1 MRLKIY
7 ITIIKVVYSLFVF
20 VKYIIR
26 SMIDGKLNISL
37 VHNEADF
44 EAMKQIRRAVF
55 VDEGH
60 IPEDKEFDGNDY
72 CASHVLA
79 KVNGKPQGTMRIRFF
94 SDFVKFERMAVMPDY
109 RKTDMADKIM
119 KYGFDYA
126 IAKGYERV
134 YGICKEELLHRW
146 EKNGYTRIPDAPL
159 IEQNGMRL
167 IPIMRRLPKN
177 EHSLSLQSNL
187 SLLNLPEGEWP
198 QMDALRLRED
208 NEKAYLHFI
217 LQKFKKKRD

>member
-1 MRLKIY
+1 MYNLLMSNDKFDIA
-7 ITIIKVVYSLFVF
+7 
-20 VKYIIR
+20 
-26 SMIDGKLNISL
+26 L
-37 VHNEADF
+37 VHSEADF
-44 EAMKQIRRAVF
+44 EAMKKIRRAVF
-55 VDEGH
+55 VEEGH
-60 IPEDKEFDGNDY
+60 IPEEMEFDGNDY
-72 CASHVLA
+72 CAAHVLA
-79 KVNGKPQGTMRIRFF
+79 KVNGEPQGTMRIRFF
-94 SDFVKFERMAVMPDY
+94 SDFVKFERMAVMPEF

-126 IAKGYERV
+126 TAKGYEQV

-159 IEQNGMRL
+159 IEQNGMTL
-167 IPIMRRLPKN
+167 IPIMRNLPKN

-208 NEKAYLHFI
+208 NEKAYLNFV
-217 LQKFKKKRD
+217 LQKLKKKRE